1 MATHR
6 EYFRHARPEMMAFIP
21 SRRRT
26 VLDIGCGEGWFSAS
40 ITGAEELW
48 GVEPDPKS
56 VGVAQSSMHAVLA
69 GTYDQVASR
78 LPDNYFDVVVC
89 NDVIE
94 HMPDHDAF
102 LRNIKR
108 KIAPG
113 GVIVGSVP
121 NVRYFRNLFETL
133 VLKDWDYREEGI
145 LDRTHFR
152 FFTQKSLRRSLQA
165 SGFSIDVLKPINPG
179 IRPRSSLRDNAYS
192 LFGLAIIVLS
202 LGHSRDVAYLQL
214 AFRGTIP
221 A

>member
-6 EYFRHARPEMMAFIP
+6 EYFGHARPEMMAFIP
-21 SRRRT
+21 ERRRT
-26 VLDIGCGEGWFSAS
+26 VLDIGCGEGRFSKS
-40 ITGAEELW
+40 ITGTEELW

-56 VGVAQSSMHAVLA
+56 AGIAQAHMHTVLL
-69 GTYDQVASR
+69 GTYDEAEQR
-78 LPDNYFDVVVC
+78 LPDSYFDVVIC

-94 HMPDHDAF
+94 HMPDHEAF
-102 LRNIKR
+102 LRQIRK

-121 NVRYFRNLFETL
+121 NVRYFKNLFDTL
-133 VLKDWDYREEGI
+133 VLRDWDYKEEGV

-152 FFTQKSLRRSLQA
+152 FFTLKSLERTLTK
-165 SGFSIDVLKPINPG
+165 SGFSVDVLKPINPN
-179 IRPRSSLRDNAYS
+179 IRLRPSLRENIYS
-192 LFGLAIIVLS
+192 LFGLAAVALS

-214 AFRGTIP
+214 AFRGGTG